1 MKTTNF
7 DSEIKAILTQL
18 LDENDWVL
26 IKPKGFFKRHLPY
39 KLVSMDFFKKNSS
52 GMEIEDNFQNIQL
65 QSIGERSPN
74 WIVKVSPVKIFSTIV
89 NKISPQFIDDLFKN
103 YEHICSFHQCFLSLK
118 KTRPE
123 LAKKIF
129 TEAKDSI
136 HSSKYRT
143 MEEEESILKNAQKL
157 FTKQEF
163 PDALKSFLSNH
174 NAVYFHS
181 MDKHKFQFFLHDFIK
196 NNIDQKDQFKFNTYI
211 PDVVKSNQEKISDD
225 IFKDP
230 LNKTF
235 FIHLDL
241 KAFYQIIKIPQ
252 ADPKNISDIYN
263 QIIRRVIQFID
274 KDMKHFGILSC
285 TDFKADSL
293 GLKNKHDYT
302 TLLVRHQDD
311 SYYKSEEI
319 KQFFLNTSKYLAQ
332 NHHVLKQNT
341 DAYEKSQTMLENF
354 SKIEFNDF
362 LENNLNVK
370 ETKAKKLKI

>member
-1 MKTTNF
+1 MKQTKF
-7 DSEIKAILTQL
+7 DFEIKTILTQL
-18 LDENDWVL
+18 MAQNDWLL
-26 IKPKGFFKRHLPY
+26 IKPRGFFKTYLPY
-39 KLVSMDFFKKNSS
+39 KLVSMDFYKKKPS
-52 GMEIEDNFQNIQL
+52 GLDTEDNFENTEL
-65 QSIGERSPN
+65 ESIRERTPN

-89 NKISPQFIDDLFKN
+89 KQINPQFIDDLFKN
-103 YEHICSFHQCFLSLK
+103 HEHICSFHQCFLSLK
-118 KTRPE
+118 RISPE
-123 LAKKIF
+123 LAKKFF

-143 MEEEESILKNAQKL
+143 MEEEESILKIAQKL

-174 NAVYFHS
+174 NAVYSLS

-196 NNIDQKDQFKFNTYI
+196 NNIEQKDHFKFNTYI
-211 PDVVKSNQEKISDD
+211 PNVVKSNQEKISDD

-241 KAFYQIIKIPQ
+241 KSFYQVIKIPQ

-263 QIIRRVIQFID
+263 QIISRVIQFID

-285 TDFKADSL
+285 TDFRADSL
-293 GLKNKHDYT
+293 GLKNKNDYT
-302 TLLVRHQDD
+302 TLLVRHKDD

-319 KQFFLNTSKYLAQ
+319 KQFFLNASKHLAQ
-332 NHHVLKQNT
+332 NHHVLKEHA
-341 DAYEKSQTMLENF
+341 DAYAQSQEILENF
-354 SKIEFNDF
+354 SKISFNNF
-362 LENNLNVK
+362 LENNLDTK
-370 ETKAKKLKI
+370 EIEVKKLKI